1 MNGIITVGTFALVL
15 IGGAI
20 LSSSLIVLFS
30 MANTGLGNILHETA
44 ACLDSQ
50 QNHSNKQTKTHMKT
64 SIITAGIALGLG
76 AAALIAQEFDGPP
89 GQRGQGGPGGSRQ
102 GPPIMIALDTNK
114 DGKLDATEIANAS
127 KSLMTLDKNN
137 DGELTQD
144 EIGGPRRGGGPGG
157 PGDGPGRRQR
167 PQE

>member
-1 MNGIITVGTFALVL
+1 
-15 IGGAI
+15 
-20 LSSSLIVLFS
+20 
-30 MANTGLGNILHETA
+30 
-44 ACLDSQ
+44 
-50 QNHSNKQTKTHMKT
+50 MKT

-89 GQRGQGGPGGSRQ
+89 GPRGQGGPGGPGGPRQ

-144 EIGGPRRGGGPGG
+144 EIGGPRRGGGPSG